1 MNKIAK
7 ISLLFLTINLVNLNS
22 ANAQIEN
29 TGNPEGTVVYSL
41 PQTTLHITVEAE
53 REVYTPGPYARYAKK
68 YLGLDVEQNTQ
79 QTYTLSSVKLT
90 PYLEADPAARYIL
103 NVGKLSSLASK
114 EMFKM
119 TSQGLIL
126 LADSHKGNAEFW
138 RFPTLAENL
147 KEDGTGATS
156 NFTSEK
162 TTLYKSIKNSDGTYN
177 TISIQQSQV
186 VEKSVERKAQDI
198 ADIIFKLREQ
208 RMNIICGNTD
218 ATYSGN
224 AMAAAIE
231 EMHNLESDYMSLFL
245 GKTESATQK
254 MSFDVTPDAKT
265 AGQLYVAFRI
275 SDSKGL
281 TLSDDVSGRPIALE
295 ISLPKFAET
304 PSFVNTTK
312 SKKSKDGISINY
324 RVPSICLIK
333 VIDGQ
338 DILLQNRVPL
348 YQFGKNYQLNVD

>member
-1 MNKIAK
+1 MNKIFK
-7 ISLLFLTINLVNLNS
+7 ISLLLLTINLVTINS
-22 ANAQIEN
+22 ANAQVEN
-29 TGNPEGTVVYSL
+29 TSNPEGTVVYSL
-41 PQTTLHITVEAE
+41 PQTTLHISVEAE
-53 REVYTPGPYARYAKK
+53 REVYTPGPYAKYAKK
-68 YLGLDVEQNTQ
+68 YLGLDVEQNKK
-79 QTYTLSSVKLT
+79 QTYTLSSIKLT

-103 NVGKLSSLASK
+103 NVGKFSSFTAK

-126 LADSHKGNAEFW
+126 LADASKGNAEFW

-147 KEDGTGATS
+147 KEDGTSATS

-177 TISIQQSQV
+177 KISIQQSQV
-186 VEKSVERKAQDI
+186 VEKSIERKAQEI
-198 ADIIFKLREQ
+198 ANIIFKLREQ

-254 MSFDVTPDAKT
+254 MSFDVTPDAK
-265 AGQLYVAFRI
+265 AANQLYIAFRI

-281 TLSDDVSGRPIALE
+281 TLADDVSGRPIALE
-295 ISLPKFAET
+295 VSVPNIET
-304 PSFVNTTK
+304 APSIINAK
-312 SKKSKDGISINY
+312 GKKSKDVVSINY
-324 RVPSICLIK
+324 RVPSICLVK

-338 DILLQNRVPL
+338 NILLQNRVPL
-348 YQFGKNYQLNVD
+348 YQFGKNYQLSVD